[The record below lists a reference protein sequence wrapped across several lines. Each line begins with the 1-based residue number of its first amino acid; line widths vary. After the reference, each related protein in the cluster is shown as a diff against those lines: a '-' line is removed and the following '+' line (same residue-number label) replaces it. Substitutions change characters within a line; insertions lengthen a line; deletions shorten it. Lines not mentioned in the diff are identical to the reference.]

1 MAENLSAKQ
10 ARLADIKVDKV
21 ADMKV
26 DKVDDMDVD
35 MVPNMLVDKMA
46 DMKVFKV
53 ADTVAGMNF
62 SMICSYFLVSF
73 FGFPGN
79 FFWISWG
86 TVLELQGLSAQRRER
101 QSQAA
106 SWVGGSVFGSGLFV
120 GPGIQAGG
128 P

>member
-53 ADTVAGMNF
+53 ADTVADMDF
-62 SMICSYFLVSF
+62 SMIFLDFPVKF
-73 FGFPGN
+73 FGFLGKI
-79 FFWISWG
+79 F
-86 TVLELQGLSAQRRER
+86 
-101 QSQAA
+101 
-106 SWVGGSVFGSGLFV
+106 
-120 GPGIQAGG
+120 
-128 P
+128 

>member
-1 MAENLSAKQ
+1 M
-10 ARLADIKVDKV
+10 KVDMV
-21 ADMKV
+21 ANMEV

-73 FGFPGN
+73 F
-79 FFWISWG
+79 WISWEIFLDFLVNCFG
-86 TVLELQGLSAQRRER
+86 VTRLECPKARKTKSGSILGRGVCVR
-101 QSQAA
+101 
-106 SWVGGSVFGSGLFV
+106 VGAFCGSGD
-120 GPGIQAGG
+120 PGGR
-128 P
+128 PLEF